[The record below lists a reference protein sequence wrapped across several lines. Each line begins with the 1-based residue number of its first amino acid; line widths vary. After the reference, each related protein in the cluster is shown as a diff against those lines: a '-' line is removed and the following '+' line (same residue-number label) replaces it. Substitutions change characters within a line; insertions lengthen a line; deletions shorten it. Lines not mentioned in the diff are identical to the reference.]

1 MFNPDP
7 EPKDSGCPVCG
18 GDSFRFLGGNDVRC
32 LLCSNRGTMDA
43 SSGKPIIKIERS
55 DHEMFLSKADLFRH
69 KNWLIGM
76 NSLTIRC
83 ILMPLLFYRLYQF
96 QIRFWNGS
104 ANESS

>member
-1 MFNPDP
+1 LFNPDP

-76 NSLTIRC
+76 KARFIEKKAALKAVSLD
-83 ILMPLLFYRLYQF
+83 YREGGTWIKPPQ
-96 QIRFWNGS
+96 S
-104 ANESS
+104 